1 MIFNPRC
8 TCCCQ
13 SPVIFQAH
21 YKLVKRSLI
30 NVSHYRAI
38 LFMIMHICAR
48 HCLRLGTIYENRRT
62 AVTFLFRPF
71 FSNPKKTNDRI
82 PCLWIFHR
90 TIILK
95 QHKSC
100 RGKKKA
106 GEKRTRFL
114 ADEKRSLYYSSSL
127 LCRHKYSHGQFCIC
141 KKSVTVFTG
150 VCARNVQLMRGLR
163 NNGAIWNRKF
173 ETKKGHLNILILTFP
188 AKLIKPSDKNA

>member
-106 GEKRTRFL
+106 GKNARGSSRMRNVLFTIQVHFYAGINIPTDNFAYAKSQLRFL
-114 ADEKRSLYYSSSL
+114 RAYVRGMFNSCVVLGTMVQFEIESLKR
-127 LCRHKYSHGQFCIC
+127 
-141 KKSVTVFTG
+141 
-150 VCARNVQLMRGLR
+150 
-163 NNGAIWNRKF
+163 RKD
-173 ETKKGHLNILILTFP
+173 I
-188 AKLIKPSDKNA
+188 